1 MPYDL
6 CPNLD
11 KYLFFFSLGK
21 LYKIR
26 GLGSALPLASSLS
39 IYMGK
44 TYKLIVILINSLSSN
59 LSFLMLNKADV
70 KVNRSTSLKV
80 RNLFDRGLFSGK
92 FLTYFNIPDES
103 VLWLWGSLMKHS
115 RNKIIDFLVVT
126 YLNTL

>member
-1 MPYDL
+1 MSKVGQTPI
-6 CPNLD
+6 
-11 KYLFFFSLGK
+11 FFSLEK
-21 LYKIR
+21 LYKFR
-26 GLGSALPLASSLS
+26 GLGSALPLPNSLS

-59 LSFLMLNKADV
+59 LSFLMLKKADV
-70 KVNRSTSLKV
+70 KVSRSTSLKV

-92 FLTYFNIPDES
+92 FLTYFNIPDKS

>member
-1 MPYDL
+1 MSKVGQTPI
-6 CPNLD
+6 
-11 KYLFFFSLGK
+11 FFSLGK
-21 LYKIR
+21 LYNFR
-26 GLGSALPLASSLS
+26 GLGSALPLVNFLS

-59 LSFLMLNKADV
+59 LSFLMLKKADV

-92 FLTYFNIPDES
+92 FLTYFNIPDKS

>member
-1 MPYDL
+1 MSKVGQTPI
-6 CPNLD
+6 
-11 KYLFFFSLGK
+11 FFSLGK
-21 LYKIR
+21 LYEFR
-26 GLGSALPLASSLS
+26 GLGSALPLANSLS
-39 IYMGK
+39 MYMGK

-59 LSFLMLNKADV
+59 LSFLMLKKADV
-70 KVNRSTSLKV
+70 KVSRSTSLKV

>member
-1 MPYDL
+1 MSKVGQTPIS
-6 CPNLD
+6 
-11 KYLFFFSLGK
+11 FSLGK
-21 LYKIR
+21 LYKFR
-26 GLGSALPLASSLS
+26 GLGSALPLPNSLS

-44 TYKLIVILINSLSSN
+44 TYKLIEILINSLSSN
-59 LSFLMLNKADV
+59 LSFLMLKKADV

-92 FLTYFNIPDES
+92 FLTYFNIPDKS

>member
-1 MPYDL
+1 MIYVQSWT
-6 CPNLD
+6 NSF
-11 KYLFFFSLGK
+11 FFFSLGK
-21 LYKIR
+21 LYEFR
-26 GLGSALPLASSLS
+26 GLGSALPLANSLS
-39 IYMGK
+39 MYMGK

-59 LSFLMLNKADV
+59 LSFLMLKKADV
-70 KVNRSTSLKV
+70 KVSRSTSLKV